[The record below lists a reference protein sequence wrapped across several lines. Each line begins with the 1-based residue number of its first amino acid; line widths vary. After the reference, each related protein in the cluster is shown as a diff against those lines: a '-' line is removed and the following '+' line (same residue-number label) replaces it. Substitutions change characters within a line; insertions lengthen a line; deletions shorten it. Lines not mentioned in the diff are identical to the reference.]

1 MRSAEIGAANILSVI
16 QFNMASPTTDLNSVN
31 HSGSR
36 RLWLFVLV
44 YPLHI
49 LEEFRGIGVSHG
61 INLSLKQFL
70 ILSVAGCL
78 MMVGGILLSI
88 RFRFPQRLEVFFG
101 TIVVLK
107 ALSHLINCV
116 IIRGYD
122 AGVITGTLIFI
133 PLGVTS
139 LIRLRNSMRWPR
151 YSVGVAF
158 GLVGQVII
166 TVLAL

>member
-1 MRSAEIGAANILSVI
+1 MRSAEIGAAILSVI
-16 QFNMASPTTDLNSVN
+16 QLNMARPTTDLNSFN

-49 LEEFRGIGVSHG
+49 LEEVRGVGVSHS

-70 ILSVAGCL
+70 ILSGAGCFL
-78 MMVGGILLSI
+78 MVGGILISI
-88 RFRFPQRLEVFFG
+88 RFRFPQLLEVFFG
-101 TIVVLK
+101 TIVVLN
-107 ALSHLINCV
+107 ALSHIVNCV

-122 AGVITGTLIFI
+122 AGVITGALIFI

-139 LIRLRNSMRWPR
+139 LIKLRNRMRWPR
-151 YSVGVAF
+151 YSVGVAL
-158 GLVGQVII
+158 GLVGQAII
-166 TVLAL
+166 TVLAS

>member
-1 MRSAEIGAANILSVI
+1 MSKQA
-16 QFNMASPTTDLNSVN
+16 TDLDSSSP
-31 HSGSR
+31 SGAW

-49 LEEFRGIGVSHG
+49 LEEFRGVGAPHG

-70 ILSVAGCL
+70 ALGVAGCL
-78 MMVGGILLSI
+78 MMIGGILLSI
-88 RFRFPQRLEVFFG
+88 RFHFPQLLEVFFG
-101 TIVVLK
+101 TVVVLN
-107 ALSHLINCV
+107 ALSHIVNCI

-122 AGVITGTLIFI
+122 AGVITGVLIFI
-133 PLGVTS
+133 PLGLTS
-139 LIRLRNSMRWPR
+139 LIRLRNRMGWPR

-158 GLVGQVII
+158 GLVGQVIL

>member
-1 MRSAEIGAANILSVI
+1 MTLSETST
-16 QFNMASPTTDLNSVN
+16 Q
-31 HSGSR
+31 SR

-49 LEEFRGIGVSHG
+49 LEEFRGVGVSHG

-78 MMVGGILLSI
+78 LIVGGILLSI
-88 RFRFPQRLEVFFG
+88 RFRFPQVLEIVCG
-101 TIVVLK
+101 TVVVLN
-107 ALSHLINCV
+107 ALSHIINCI

-133 PLGVTS
+133 PLGMTS

-158 GLVGQVII
+158 GLVGQLII

>member
-1 MRSAEIGAANILSVI
+1 MRSAEIGAAILSVI
-16 QFNMASPTTDLNSVN
+16 QLNMARPTTDLNSFN

-49 LEEFRGIGVSHG
+49 LEEVRGVGVSHG

-70 ILSVAGCL
+70 VLSGAGCL
-78 MMVGGILLSI
+78 LMVVGILLSI
-88 RFRFPQRLEVFFG
+88 RFRFPQLLEIVFG
-101 TIVVLK
+101 TVVVLN
-107 ALSHLINCV
+107 ALSHITNCIV
-116 IIRGYD
+116 IRGYD

>member
-1 MRSAEIGAANILSVI
+1 MTKAETNLITY
-16 QFNMASPTTDLNSVN
+16 QP
-31 HSGSR
+31 SGSR

-49 LEEFRGIGVSHG
+49 LEELRGVGVSHG

-70 ILSVAGCL
+70 VLSGAGCL
-78 MMVGGILLSI
+78 LMVAGILLSI
-88 RFRFPQRLEVFFG
+88 RFRFPQLLEIVFG
-101 TIVVLK
+101 TVVVLN
-107 ALSHLINCV
+107 ALSHITNCIV
-116 IIRGYD
+116 IRGYD

-151 YSVGVAF
+151 YSAAVAL
-158 GLVGQVII
+158 GLAGWGI
-166 TVLAL
+166 

>member
-1 MRSAEIGAANILSVI
+1 MPSVKIGAAILSVI
-16 QFNMASPTTDLNSVN
+16 QFNMARPTTDLNSFN
-31 HSGSR
+31 HAGSR

-49 LEEFRGIGVSHG
+49 LEELRGVGVSHG

-70 ILSVAGCL
+70 ILSGAGCL

-88 RFRFPQRLEVFFG
+88 RFRFPQLLEIVLG
-101 TIVVLK
+101 TVVVLN
-107 ALSHLINCV
+107 ALSHIINSV

-139 LIRLRNSMRWPR
+139 LIRLRNRTGWRR
-151 YSVGVAF
+151 YAAGVAF
-158 GLVGQVII
+158 GLVGQAIL

>member
-1 MRSAEIGAANILSVI
+1 MIKQATS
-16 QFNMASPTTDLNSVN
+16 TNSSN
-31 HSGSR
+31 PSGSR

-49 LEEFRGIGVSHG
+49 IEEFRGLGVPR

-70 ILSVAGCL
+70 ALGVAGCL

-88 RFRFPQRLEVFFG
+88 RFHFPQLLEVFFG
-101 TIVVLK
+101 TIVVLN
-107 ALSHLINCV
+107 ALSHMINC
-116 IIRGYD
+116 IIVRGYD
-122 AGVITGTLIFI
+122 AGVITGVLIFI
-133 PLGVTS
+133 PLGMAS
-139 LIRLRNSMRWPR
+139 LIRLRHRMGWPR

-158 GLVGQVII
+158 GLVGQAIL

>member
-16 QFNMASPTTDLNSVN
+16 QFNMARPTTDLNSVN

-101 TIVVLK
+101 TIVVLN

>member
-1 MRSAEIGAANILSVI
+1 MQSSNTSE
-16 QFNMASPTTDLNSVN
+16 
-31 HSGSR
+31 SR

-49 LEEFRGIGVSHG
+49 LEEFRGLGVPHG

-70 ILSVAGCL
+70 ILGVAGCL
-78 MMVGGILLSI
+78 LMTGGILLSI
-88 RFRFPQRLEVFFG
+88 RFHFPQLLEIFFATVF
-101 TIVVLK
+101 VLN
-107 ALSHLINCV
+107 ALSHIINSV
-116 IIRGYD
+116 AIRGYD
-122 AGVITGTLIFI
+122 AGVITGVLIFI
-133 PLGVTS
+133 PIGVTS

-158 GLVGQVII
+158 GLVGQAIL

>member
-1 MRSAEIGAANILSVI
+1 MTRPA
-16 QFNMASPTTDLNSVN
+16 TDINSFKP
-31 HSGSR
+31 SGSR

-49 LEEFRGIGVSHG
+49 LEEVRGVGAAHG
-61 INLSLKQFL
+61 INLSLKQFFV
-70 ILSVAGCL
+70 LSVAGCL
-78 MMVGGILLSI
+78 LMVGGILLSI
-88 RFRFPQRLEVFFG
+88 RFRFPQLLEIVLG
-101 TIVVLK
+101 TVVVLN
-107 ALSHLINCV
+107 ALSHIINCV

-151 YSVGVAF
+151 YSAAVAL
-158 GLVGQVII
+158 GLAGQAII
-166 TVLAL
+166 TLLAL